1 MKSATGSPSGR
12 RLSLHLVIPVRLGL
26 ARHQPRVDRGV
37 ETVGSRYLAARGGA
51 VPLCGRLI
59 ARPPALL
66 AAALLAA
73 GMIAAAGIGA
83 VIAGVAVQA

>member
-1 MKSATGSPSGR
+1 MKSATGFPSGK
-12 RLSLHLVIPVRLGL
+12 RLSLHYVIPVRLGRD
-26 ARHQPRVDRGV
+26 RHQPRVGRGV
-37 ETVGSRYLAARGGA
+37 ETAGSRYLAARGVFA

-66 AAALLAA
+66 AAALSAA

-83 VIAGVAVQA
+83 VSVAVQA